1 MKSVIHCSVLVFTL
15 SALGQTASQIPEQLT
30 LATALDM
37 AIKNSPA
44 LQVAR
49 TAIEIAEAERL
60 DASKKL
66 NPAFSLNFEDYRLF
80 SGDPGA
86 FFQTQEI
93 TARVD
98 QELETA
104 GKRRLRT
111 GVADWRVESEK
122 ASHENAVRALR
133 LEVRRAYLK
142 GVLAQTNLELAQTVL
157 QEIDRI
163 IALNQVRFE
172 NGDISG
178 SELKRIEVERL
189 RFVED
194 VFAAR
199 LALAD
204 ARSALVTAIGLPEA
218 NNQFTFAEALLLDSK
233 TPVAQ
238 EGIPPIL
245 PLTELERQGLARR
258 PDLTSAAVEE
268 RRADTETLLQRA
280 IRSPNI
286 TIGAGYKRNLNEN
299 SVAFGLTI
307 PLKIFNRN
315 EGGIAR
321 AMAERERAAQLATQT
336 KNQIL
341 LDIRKAYNAVE
352 INRERLAYVEKESIR
367 KADEARQILTAA
379 YRLGGT
385 DLINLLDS
393 ERAFRET
400 RRLYHQALY
409 DYRISL
415 YELGSAI
422 GLEVQ

>member
-1 MKSVIHCSVLVFTL
+1 MRMPS
-15 SALGQTASQIPEQLT
+15 
-30 LATALDM
+30 
-37 AIKNSPA
+37 
-44 LQVAR
+44 
-49 TAIEIAEAERL
+49 
-60 DASKKL
+60 
-66 NPAFSLNFEDYRLF
+66 
-80 SGDPGA
+80 
-86 FFQTQEI
+86 
-93 TARVD
+93 
-98 QELETA
+98 
-104 GKRRLRT
+104 
-111 GVADWRVESEK
+111 
-122 ASHENAVRALR
+122 RALR

-142 GVLAQTNLELAQTVL
+142 GVLAQTNLEFAQTVL

-163 IALNQVRFE
+163 IELNQVRFE
-172 NGDISG
+172 MGDISG

-204 ARSALVTAIGLPEA
+204 ARSALVMSSVFPKPTTSSHSLKRSCWIRR
-218 NNQFTFAEALLLDSK
+218 LL
-233 TPVAQ
+233 VAQ

-321 AMAERERAAQLATQT
+321 AMAERERAAQLASQT

-400 RRLYHQALY
+400 RKLYQQALY